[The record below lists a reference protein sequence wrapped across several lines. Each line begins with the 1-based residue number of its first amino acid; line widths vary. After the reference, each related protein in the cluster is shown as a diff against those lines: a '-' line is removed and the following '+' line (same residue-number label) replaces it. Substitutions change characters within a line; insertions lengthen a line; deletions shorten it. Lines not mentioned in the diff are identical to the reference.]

1 MNITS
6 RKTIWLLG
14 FGWFTATGLLL
25 FTYRYLD
32 DLAGGEVGT
41 LPNRLIEQMT
51 GAYSSA
57 ILFPPLVMFARR
69 HRLDRANWVK
79 RLPLHWA
86 FLCVFSAVHTTLMFA
101 TRSVLFPLAGLGAY
115 DYGVIAIRYPME
127 LANDVITYWVFV
139 GVIYAFDHYRESRD
153 RELQT
158 VQLEG
163 KLSQAKLQALRLQIH
178 PHFLFNALNTISAV
192 LYEDVRLA
200 DRMIA
205 RLSDLLRRT
214 LSTAQSQEVTLGE
227 ELDFLDHYLDIMR
240 VRFEE
245 RLDVK
250 VKAAPEMRRALV
262 PQLVLQPLVENSI
275 KHAANPVTGAVTAT
289 VGVRL
294 RDDTVLI
301 EICDDGPG
309 VEGESG
315 AVFRDG
321 IGLSNTA
328 ERLRQLYGERGKLS
342 LANIPDGGLAVRIE
356 LPFRTRETQEKEG
369 SDAGGR
375 R

>member
-1 MNITS
+1 
-6 RKTIWLLG
+6 
-14 FGWFTATGLLL
+14 
-25 FTYRYLD
+25 
-32 DLAGGEVGT
+32 
-41 LPNRLIEQMT
+41 MT

-101 TRSVLFPLAGLGAY
+101 TRSILFPLAGLGAY
-115 DYGVIAIRYPME
+115 DYGVVAIRYPME

-250 VKAAPEMRRALV
+250 VKAAPEVRRALV

-289 VGVRL
+289 VGIRL
-294 RDDTVLI
+294 RGDTVLI

-309 VEGESG
+309 VEGESE

-356 LPFRTRETQEKEG
+356 LPFRTRETQEKAAL
-369 SDAGGR
+369 DAGGQG
-375 R
+375 